1 MKKKLRYYKEGDII
15 RYYIEDGHIHSRK
28 IMAIIGDKHFIS
40 QAAIHNVVELI
51 MTEEEIKTRLNP
63 IDERI

>member
-1 MKKKLRYYKEGDII
+1 MKKLKYYKEGDII
-15 RYYIEDGHIHSRK
+15 KYYCSDGFHTHTRK

-40 QAAIHNVVELI
+40 QAAIHDVVELI
-51 MTEEEIKTRLNP
+51 MTEEEIKTRFNP